1 LAIIS
6 ALIREEEDTVTPAEV
21 IARIEPIMRDLFD
34 EYDGP
39 VTANLTA
46 KDIEQW
52 DSLANV
58 QLIVMVEKAFGLK
71 FATSD
76 IGNMKNLGALAE
88 LVVAKAR

>member
-1 LAIIS
+1 M
-6 ALIREEEDTVTPAEV
+6 RKEGTVTPTEV

-46 KDIEQW
+46 KDVEQW

-58 QLIVMVEKAFGLK
+58 QLLVMVEKAFGVK
-71 FATSD
+71 FASSD
-76 IGNMKNLGALAE
+76 MGAIKDLGALAE